1 MLHWVWH
8 THGIIE
14 ILNLVSKVDQA
25 KWKTINGTSLPHSLP
40 WQEFT
45 GPSLK
50 ATVCSPVIS
59 MISIIIAVN

>member
-1 MLHWVWH
+1 MLHWAWH

-14 ILNLVSKVDQA
+14 ILNLVSKVDQE
-25 KWKTINGTSLPHSLP
+25 KWKAINVTSLPHSLP
-40 WQEFT
+40 RQEFI

-59 MISIIIAVN
+59 MISAAVN